1 MPRSQ
6 GLQTSAF
13 GSEGVSEDV
22 MLKAICFPDFGEV
35 SDDQGIATSA
45 RQPLASHLT
54 AVMALL
60 FHFGALVETL
70 SLQSPVLPSEWTLT
84 T

>member
-1 MPRSQ
+1 
-6 GLQTSAF
+6 
-13 GSEGVSEDV
+13 
-22 MLKAICFPDFGEV
+22 MLKGIGFPDFGGV

-45 RQPLASHLT
+45 CQPLAWLLT

-70 SLQSPVLPSEWTLT
+70 SVQSAVLPLELTLT